1 MQAFLTKDLGEGG
14 YFQFAASFILAWDK
28 VHLMMWLLQ
37 KWGRNGFIL
46 FGIFEDYSDKDV
58 DCTQSDDC
66 NLIWKADG

>member
-1 MQAFLTKDLGEGG
+1 
-14 YFQFAASFILAWDK
+14 
-28 VHLMMWLLQ
+28 MMWLLQ

-58 DCTQSDDC
+58 VDCTQSDDC